1 MIERLRMLLAGVL
14 GAMLLI
20 PGAALAGKGAHS
32 RLLPSRPA
40 SQARSSASAPGA
52 EQASLAKLAGEYDR
66 VVKFVGQTGAAPAP
80 SSGTSKF
87 SVILGGR
94 FLLEESSDVVFGRP
108 VEGMRIY
115 GFNNATGQYEMARMY
130 TMSTGITMMK
140 GTSSD
145 GGKTI
150 DYAGETET
158 SGTGGMAMHAQLVRT
173 DDDHFSVTLSTA
185 SPDGKLSPFQETD
198 YTRKK

>member
-1 MIERLRMLLAGVL
+1 MIERKQLFLAAAVSAVL
-14 GAMLLI
+14 M
-20 PGAALAGKGAHS
+20 
-32 RLLPSRPA
+32 LPSPGLAQMNAENHSADSARPA
-40 SQARSSASAPGA
+40 QVGNNSNAPGV

-66 VVKFVGQTGAAPAP
+66 VVKFAGQTGAMAAP
-80 SSGTSKF
+80 SAGTSKL

-94 FLLEESSDVVFGRP
+94 FVLEESKDVVFGQP
-108 VEGMRIY
+108 VEGLRIY
-115 GFNNATGQYEMARMY
+115 GYNNATGQYEMARMY

-150 DYAGETET
+150 DYAGETG
-158 SGTGGMAMHAQLVRT
+158 SPAAGGMTMHARLDRT
-173 DDDHFSVTLSTA
+173 DEDHFTVTLSTA
-185 SPDGKLSPFQETD
+185 RADGKLTPFQETI